1 MSHFRKMLFALAAVA
16 SFFGVTGNANAQGSN
31 PFVCNTSF
39 SPLVVRVEGLREL
52 VGDIVINCTGGNV
65 VGPYYDS
72 SSGNFTLAWP
82 LANGV
87 IASTRPNPASTPANP
102 LPPLANLTTNQTA
115 NPAVVLSST
124 NSSIAPAI
132 NISVSVLGSR
142 ITNRIYSGT
151 NLTDALLFIDDPT
164 TPTAGTTRANQR
176 LCTTTDPTTNQAG
189 VCTTLNYFYENGFA
203 TGAGYVGS
211 GPTNVFQGQYGIGG
225 GFVPNDQ
232 TVTFVGVPVVQP
244 GIAGTPAGNPGG
256 NRTYRIKNIRVQVAN
271 TLMVGGQIQAFIS
284 IQNPPANLVLNN
296 AQGVV
301 GFVQRGLFFDT
312 VSGGPYPQCIGL
324 NYNTS
329 SGAFYSTGTGST
341 GTTLGNNGF
350 VRFTEAYGVAF
361 KRRGYNNAA
370 LDAFDAT
377 YNQYFTP
384 QGQANPTVN
393 YNNES
398 GFYNTA
404 FDVNGPSYLT
414 ASTIGRASTGTRLR
428 ARFTGIPSQVRVYVT
443 PVPVYGFGL
452 GLTATST
459 TGTQYGQGLA
469 APGSAHLVSSVD
481 ANGANTSGSDGV
493 SFNTSYVYNANG
505 GVQGSQAP
513 GWGGNGAAYKAVSSS
528 NFQGVGAVN
537 YYNAVTIASDG
548 TGVAVWEVLRADDNV
563 IDQLTFGVAIAFLPT
578 TSIVTDANTTVTL
591 NAAGNFAPIA
601 TTGGNAYPFVP
612 SFILGT
618 PEAPLPIATISNCAT
633 NLLYPFVT
641 SVTGFNT
648 GIAVANT
655 SKDPFGTIQETGICR
670 VFFYGTTTG
679 GGIGDQVQPFTK
691 SVPSGQVAVFN
702 LLYGGPDYG
711 IQPVAGFQGYVIIS
725 CNFRWAHGF
734 AFISDPSNVLTA
746 HGYLALILDI
756 KTSANQ
762 RATGSNAESLD
773 N

>member
-65 VGPYYDS
+65 VGPYYNT
-72 SSGNFTLAWP
+72 SGTFTLAWP
-82 LANGV
+82 AANGV
-87 IASTRPNPASTPANP
+87 VAG
-102 LPPLANLTTNQTA
+102 ANLTTNATA
-115 NPAVVLSST
+115 NPAVALASS
-124 NSSIAPAI
+124 NSAVAPAI

-164 TPTAGTTRANQR
+164 TPSAGTTRANQR
-176 LCTTTDPTTNQAG
+176 LCTTVDATTNQPG
-189 VCTTLNYFYENGFA
+189 VCTTLSYFYENGFA
-203 TGAGYVGS
+203 TGAGYVGN

-271 TLMVGGQIQAFIS
+271 TLTVGGQIQAFIS

-329 SGAFYSTGTGST
+329 SGAFFSTGTGST
-341 GTTLGNNGF
+341 GTTLTNTGF

-361 KRRGYNNAA
+361 KRRGFNNAA
-370 LDAFDAT
+370 LDAFDQT
-377 YNQYFTP
+377 YNQYYIATA
-384 QGQANPTVN
+384 GQANPTVN

-398 GFYNTA
+398 GFYNLLFANTA
-404 FDVNGPSYLT
+404 SYLS
-414 ASTIGRASTGTRLR
+414 AETIGRASTGTRLR

-452 GLTATST
+452 GLTSAST
-459 TGTQYGQGLA
+459 ATQYGQGLA

-505 GVQGSQAP
+505 GVQGSTAP
-513 GWGGNGAAYKAVSSS
+513 GWGGNGQAYKAVSSTA
-528 NFQGVGAVN
+528 FQGAGAVN
-537 YYNAVTIASDG
+537 FYNAVTIASDG

-578 TSIVTDANTTVTL
+578 TSIVTDANTSVTL

-612 SFILGT
+612 SFILST